1 MQLGRSSNGDVKS
14 FAGKSA
20 IVTGG
25 ASGIGRAIG
34 AQLVASGANVILAD
48 LDGDAASRAAH
59 DITPVPGRPGSIA
72 GVHLDTRDEAAFR
85 ALVRD
90 VIANHGGL
98 DLLFNNAG
106 ISMGGPTHELT
117 SAHWNRIIDVN
128 IRGVVNGIL
137 AAYPAMIERGHGH
150 IVNTASGAGLAPPPF
165 VTPYAMTKHAVV
177 GLSTGLRAEAA
188 LHGVRIS
195 VLCPGSIETPIL
207 DRLPD
212 ADLPVTASEPVT
224 ARAYLATVKQKP
236 IPAERFARES
246 LRRVA
251 RNQSVIVVPS
261 SAKSLWYLQRFAP
274 GLMERIMRVLA
285 RRVDKALVR
294 ARV

>member
-1 MQLGRSSNGDVKS
+1 M
-14 FAGKSA
+14 
-20 IVTGG
+20 TGG

-34 AQLVASGANVILAD
+34 AELVGAGAHVVLAD
-48 LDGDAASRAAH
+48 IDGDAAMHAARDLTPRAGAA
-59 DITPVPGRPGSIA
+59 GSIT

-85 ALVRD
+85 ALVSD
-90 VIANHGGL
+90 VSARHGGL
-98 DLLFNNAG
+98 DFLFNNAG

-117 SAHWNRIIDVN
+117 AAHWTRIIDVN
-128 IRGVVNGIL
+128 ISGIVNGVL
-137 AAYPAMIERGHGH
+137 AAYPMMVEQGHGH

-165 VTPYAMTKHAVV
+165 VTPYATTKHAVV
-177 GLSTGLRAEAA
+177 GLSTGLRPEAA

-212 ADLPVTASEPVT
+212 PDLPATASAPVT
-224 ARAYLATVKQKP
+224 ARAYLATLKQKP
-236 IPAERFARES
+236 IPAARFASEA
-246 LRRVA
+246 LGRVA
-251 RNQSVIVVPS
+251 RNQAVIVVPA
-261 SAKSLWYLQRFAP
+261 SARSLWYLQRFSP
-274 GLMERIMRVLA
+274 RLMERIMRGLA